1 MTHKEIKE
9 YMLKKYKRQ
18 VELYKKA
25 YKSGSQLAQQ
35 VFLSRIELL
44 ETILGD
50 VLNWHVS
57 VEVSRKNGTVIYH
70 CFGHVGMTSRVIY
83 NWNLKEDFKSEIIK
97 EEP

>member
-35 VFLSRIELL
+35 VFLSRIELM
-44 ETILGD
+44 EAILGD
-50 VLNWHVS
+50 VFSWYVS
-57 VEVSRKNGTVIYH
+57 VEISRKNGTVIKH
-70 CFGHVGMTSRVIY
+70 CFGHVGMSPKEIY
-83 NWNLKEDFKSEIIK
+83 SWDLKED
-97 EEP
+97 